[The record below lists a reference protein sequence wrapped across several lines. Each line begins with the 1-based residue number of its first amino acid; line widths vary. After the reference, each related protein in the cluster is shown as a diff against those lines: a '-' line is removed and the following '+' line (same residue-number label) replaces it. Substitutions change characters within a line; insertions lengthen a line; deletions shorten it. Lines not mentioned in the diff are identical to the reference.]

1 MFAMSST
8 GSLVDTLQNYLA
20 IRIGEV
26 CLGPIDICVLVLALV
41 TALLSAFKLWRIGLC
56 EDRERNLFAALRGP
70 LLNFAEPMRVPRP
83 PWYRWLGTM
92 VAATGIIGTAKQ
104 HGLLAALGSAGIEG
118 RDCLAG
124 LIAGKVCGGAVS
136 VPLLWLFLEWR
147 QPFAGVSV
155 LWLAAL
161 SGGFILG
168 WRCPEIVLSRLAARR
183 RTRLELGMPDALDLL
198 VICAEAGLSLDQAI
212 EQVGRDL
219 RPSTPEVARELAT
232 AAAEMRVL
240 PDRGQALENL
250 ALRTGI
256 PSFRSVVATLNQS
269 IKFGT
274 PLAESLRVL
283 AAEMRAQ
290 RLARLEERTAR
301 LPALL
306 AVPLMAFILP
316 SLLIVIGTPLVLR
329 IMNTLGTVQG
339 RGLW

>member
-1 MFAMSST
+1 
-8 GSLVDTLQNYLA
+8 LVNTLQNYLA
-20 IRIGEV
+20 IRVGEV
-26 CLGPIDICVLVLALV
+26 RFGAIDTCLLVLALA
-41 TALLSAFKLWRIGLC
+41 TAVLSLFKLWRIGLC
-56 EDRERNLFAALRGP
+56 EDRQRNLFAALRGALP
-70 LLNFAEPMRVPRP
+70 HNAEPLRARRP
-83 PWYRWLGTM
+83 PWHQWLGTM

-104 HGLLAALGSAGIEG
+104 HGLLAALSAAGIEG

-147 QPFAGVSV
+147 QRFAGATVF
-155 LWLAAL
+155 WLAAL
-161 SGGFILG
+161 SGGFVLG

-183 RTRLELGMPDALDLL
+183 RVRLELGMPDALDLL

-219 RPSTPEVARELAT
+219 RPSSPEVAKELAT
-232 AAAEMRVL
+232 TAAEMRVL

-301 LPALL
+301 LPAVLTI
-306 AVPLMAFILP
+306 PLMAFILP

-329 IMNTLGTVQG
+329 ILDTLGTVQG